1 VFGTDFLDV
10 IPLRSE
16 AGDVDGVA
24 YVLPASP
31 HFNAKQK
38 HRVYLK
44 QMLLSESA
52 ENLLPEWAFFVKCV
66 VNANGL
72 RPTASRESFY
82 EDTVLAKAR
91 EALGQSLR
99 KYLVDLANDDPRALQ
114 RLIALH
120 GLSVKGLA
128 LDDDDFYRLVIHWLH
143 FETSLGVMTL
153 ADYRRSWPVVR
164 YTPTLDGFRQVA
176 RVAAAQGLC
185 VLNAAYTHD
194 TALLEKLPHV
204 VPEAQVASFS
214 SADLPQSFEE
224 LTLDER
230 EAVFP
235 LIRTAELALQPFRCD
250 VAVKKFRPKEV
261 PTLYSSEAEGAFRR
275 DVERAR
281 DESDDLY
288 GAMMDTMLTGAQ
300 GNDRPLLTFNFL
312 NPVVRK
318 LAGVADRDLM
328 KLSVEMLYVQALLL
342 GHRPLSAKE
351 MALLNQGLLGLIAG
365 RLDGGGE
372 DSGSGGMH

>member
-1 VFGTDFLDV
+1 
-10 IPLRSE
+10 
-16 AGDVDGVA
+16 
-24 YVLPASP
+24 
-31 HFNAKQK
+31 
-38 HRVYLK
+38 VYLK
-44 QMLLSESA
+44 DMLLSESA
-52 ENLLPEWAFFVKCV
+52 ENLLPDWAFFVKCV
-66 VNANGL
+66 VNANEL

-82 EDTVLAKAR
+82 ENETLAKAR
-91 EALGQSLR
+91 EALGQALR
-99 KYLVDLANDDPRALQ
+99 RYLMELAKEDPRALQ
-114 RLIALH
+114 RLISLH
-120 GLSVKGLA
+120 GLSVKALA
-128 LDDDDFYRLVIHWLH
+128 LDDDDFYRLVIGWLP

-153 ADYRRSWPVVR
+153 LDYRRSNPTVR
-164 YTPTLDGFRQVA
+164 YVSSLDDFRQVA

-185 VLNAAYTHD
+185 VVNAAYTYGSD
-194 TALLEKLPHV
+194 LIEKLPRIFPDAHV
-204 VPEAQVASFS
+204 EPFS
-214 SADLPQSFEE
+214 AAELPQSFEE

-235 LIRTAELALQPFRCD
+235 LLRMAELALQPFRCD

-261 PTLYSSEAEGAFRR
+261 PTLFSSEAEGAFRR

-300 GNDRPLLTFNFL
+300 GSDRPLLTFNFL